1 MSIGNLKD
9 SGNQGNN
16 FPYQLAVLKGLSI
29 SQCRKLSEHQ
39 ITESNAG
46 DLQTQINS
54 FFNTSPNLYLV
65 SKSIVVSSTDEY
77 TAFLTVAEL

>member
-29 SQCRKLSEHQ
+29 SQFRNLSEYQ
-39 ITESNAG
+39 ITENNVG
-46 DLQTQINS
+46 DLQTQINLFLNS
-54 FFNTSPNLYLV
+54 KPNAFLV